1 MPILTTATPTNATL
15 RSMKAAKHI
24 SRTARE
30 AFQPTTASV
39 RETHYPFFHLINSCG
54 QGESNNRYRNTY

>member
-1 MPILTTATPTNATL
+1 MPILTTATPTNGHA
-15 RSMKAAKHI
+15 SFNEGSKNI
-24 SRTARE
+24 SRTARG

-54 QGESNNRYRNTY
+54 QGESNNRYLDTY